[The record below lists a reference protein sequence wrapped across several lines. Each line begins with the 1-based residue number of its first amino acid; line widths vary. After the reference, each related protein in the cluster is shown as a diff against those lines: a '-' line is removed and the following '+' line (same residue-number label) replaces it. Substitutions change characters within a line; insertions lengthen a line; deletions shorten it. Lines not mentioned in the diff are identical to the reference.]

1 LFSAR
6 PREKISRSIAV
17 ELLPKECTRTMLGFR
32 KAERMSSV
40 PDPSQIAEAIAD
52 VARQVCRDTQVIK
65 QSLPN
70 VAAEVMALCQQSSTD
85 ALRVEKSVTRDP
97 FISAQIVSVSN
108 SPMFAPRMP
117 IVSVRDAI
125 VRIGLSNVSDIVMMV
140 VTSSTMFRIRGFDEH
155 VSKVTSRF
163 PATALA
169 ARMIATAL
177 KLPSEA
183 AFTAGLLHDIGD
195 LILLDR
201 CVTLGK
207 VRPEMLQEPVFQ
219 GVIMDALH
227 AHHTKVGAAACTAW
241 KLPASTVEAA
251 SHHHDYKLGGHHYS
265 ANLVAAADAFADNA
279 GIGVENKR
287 VLDPAEA
294 VFKDLGLKSD
304 QLTATLVQ
312 FGKLLPSVR
321 IFK

>member
-1 LFSAR
+1 
-6 PREKISRSIAV
+6 
-17 ELLPKECTRTMLGFR
+17 MLGFR

-40 PDPSQIAEAIAD
+40 PDPSQIARDIAE
-52 VARQVCRDTQVIK
+52 VAEQVCRDTHAIK
-65 QSLPN
+65 QSLPD
-70 VAAEVMALCQQSSTD
+70 VAADVMALCQQTSTD

-125 VRIGLSNVSDIVMMV
+125 VRIGLSNVNDIVMMV

-155 VSKVTSRF
+155 VNKVTSRF

-169 ARMIATAL
+169 ARLIATAL
-177 KLPSEA
+177 KLPTEA

-201 CVTLGK
+201 CAKLGK
-207 VRPEMLQEPVFQ
+207 VKSEMLQEPVFQ
-219 GVIMDALH
+219 CVIMDTLH
-227 AHHTKVGAAACTAW
+227 AHHAKVGAAVCTIW

-251 SHHHDYKLGGHHYS
+251 AHHHDYKLGGHHYS
-265 ANLVAAADAFADNA
+265 ANLVAAADAFADNM
-279 GIGVENKR
+279 GIGVPNKR
-287 VLDPAEA
+287 VLDPAEP
-294 VFKDLGLKSD
+294 VFKDLGLKPE
-304 QLTATLVQ
+304 QVTATIVQ

-321 IFK
+321 ILK

>member
-1 LFSAR
+1 
-6 PREKISRSIAV
+6 
-17 ELLPKECTRTMLGFR
+17 MLGFR
-32 KAERMSSV
+32 KAERMLSV
-40 PDPSQIAEAIAD
+40 PDPSQLAQDIAD
-52 VARQVCRDTQVIK
+52 VARQVCRDTQAIK
-65 QSLPN
+65 QCLPD
-70 VAAEVMALCQQSSTD
+70 VAAEVMALCQQATTD

-97 FISAQIVSVSN
+97 FVSARLILVSN

-125 VRIGLSNVSDIVMMV
+125 IRLGLSNVNDIVMMV
-140 VTSSTMFRIRGFDEH
+140 VTSSTMFRIHGFDEH
-155 VSKVTSRF
+155 VTKVTSRF

-169 ARMIATAL
+169 ARLLATVL
-177 KLPSEA
+177 KLPTEA

-201 CVTLGK
+201 CVKLGK
-207 VRPEMLQEPVFQ
+207 VRAEMLQEPVFQ
-219 GVIMDALH
+219 GVIMDTLA
-227 AHHTKVGAAACTAW
+227 AHHAKVGAAACTVW

-251 SHHHDYKLGGHHYS
+251 AHHHDYKLGGHHFS
-265 ANLVAAADAFADNA
+265 ANLVAAADAFTDNM
-279 GIGVENKR
+279 GIGVANKR

-294 VFKDLGLKSD
+294 VFKDLGLKAD
-304 QLTATLVQ
+304 QMNATLVQ

>member
-1 LFSAR
+1 
-6 PREKISRSIAV
+6 
-17 ELLPKECTRTMLGFR
+17 MLGFR
-32 KAERMSSV
+32 KAERV
-40 PDPSQIAEAIAD
+40 QVLPDPSELTQHIAD
-52 VARQVCRDTQVIK
+52 AARELCQDTQSIK
-65 QSLPN
+65 RSLPD
-70 VAAEVMALCQQSSTD
+70 VAADVMALCQQSTTD
-85 ALRVEKSVTRDP
+85 ALRIEKSVTRDP

-125 VRIGLSNVSDIVMMV
+125 VRIGLSNVNDIVMMV

-155 VSKVTSRF
+155 VTRVTSRF

-169 ARMIATAL
+169 ARLIAQSL
-177 KLPSEA
+177 HLPMES

-201 CVTLGK
+201 CVKTNK
-207 VRPEMLQEPVFQ
+207 IKSEMGQEPVFY

-227 AHHTKVGAAACTAW
+227 ANHAKVGAAVCTVW
-241 KLPASTVEAA
+241 KLPSSTVEAA
-251 SHHHDYKLGGHHYS
+251 SHHHDYKLGGHHFS
-265 ANLVAAADAFADNA
+265 ANLVAAADTFADIA
-279 GIGVENKR
+279 GIGVPNKR
-287 VLDPAEA
+287 VCDPAEA
-294 VFKDLGLKSD
+294 VFQDLGLKAE
-304 QLTATLVQ
+304 QVTATLDQ

>member
-1 LFSAR
+1 
-6 PREKISRSIAV
+6 
-17 ELLPKECTRTMLGFR
+17 MLGFR
-32 KAERMSSV
+32 KTERMLSV
-40 PDPSQIAEAIAD
+40 PDPSQLAQEIAA
-52 VARQVCRDTQVIK
+52 VAEQVCHDTQAIK
-65 QSLPN
+65 QSLPD

-125 VRIGLSNVSDIVMMV
+125 VRIGLSNVNDIVMMV

-169 ARMIATAL
+169 ARLLATAL
-177 KLPSEA
+177 KLPTEA

-201 CVTLGK
+201 CVKLGK
-207 VRPEMLQEPVFQ
+207 VRSEMLQEPVFQ
-219 GVIMDALH
+219 GVIMDAIH
-227 AHHTKVGAAACTAW
+227 THHTKVGAAACTVW
-241 KLPASTVEAA
+241 KLPASTIESAA
-251 SHHHDYKLGGHHYS
+251 HHHDYKLGGHHYS
-265 ANLVAAADAFADNA
+265 ANLVAAADAFADNM
-279 GIGVENKR
+279 GIGVPNKR

-294 VFKDLGLKSD
+294 VFKDLGLKAD
-304 QLTATLVQ
+304 QMTATLLQ

>member
-1 LFSAR
+1 
-6 PREKISRSIAV
+6 
-17 ELLPKECTRTMLGFR
+17 MLGFR
-32 KAERMSSV
+32 KAERISSV
-40 PDPSQIAEAIAD
+40 PDPSQLAQDIAD
-52 VARQVCRDTQVIK
+52 VAEQIGRDTQAIK
-65 QSLPN
+65 QSLPD
-70 VAAEVMALCQQSSTD
+70 VAAEVMALCQQASTD

-125 VRIGLSNVSDIVMMV
+125 VRIGLSNVNDIVMMV
-140 VTSSTMFRIRGFDEH
+140 VTSSTMFRIRGFEDH
-155 VSKVTSRF
+155 VTRVTSRF

-169 ARMIATAL
+169 ARLLATVL
-177 KLPSEA
+177 KLPTEA

-201 CVTLGK
+201 CVKLGK
-207 VRPEMLQEPVFQ
+207 VRAEMLQEPVFQ
-219 GVIMDALH
+219 SVILDAIRT
-227 AHHTKVGAAACTAW
+227 HHTKVGAAACTIW

-251 SHHHDYKLGGHHYS
+251 THHHDYKLGGHHFS
-265 ANLVAAADAFADNA
+265 ANLVAAADAFADNM
-279 GIGVENKR
+279 GIGVPNKR

-294 VFKDLGLKSD
+294 VFKDLGLKAE
-304 QLTATLVQ
+304 QMTATLIQ
-312 FGKLLPSVR
+312 FAKLLPSVR

>member
-1 LFSAR
+1 
-6 PREKISRSIAV
+6 
-17 ELLPKECTRTMLGFR
+17 MLGFR
-32 KAERMSSV
+32 KAERMAV
-40 PDPSQIAEAIAD
+40 LPDPSELTQTIAEAARELCLDTQAIKRSLPDVAAD
-52 VARQVCRDTQVIK
+52 VM
-65 QSLPN
+65 S
-70 VAAEVMALCQQSSTD
+70 LCQQAATD
-85 ALRVEKSVTRDP
+85 ALRIEKSVTRDP

-125 VRIGLSNVSDIVMMV
+125 VRIGLSNVNDIVMMV

-155 VSKVTSRF
+155 VTRVTSRF

-169 ARMIATAL
+169 ARLLASAL
-177 KLPSEA
+177 RLPVES

-201 CVTLGK
+201 CVKTNR
-207 VRPEMLQEPVFQ
+207 VRPEMINEPVFYS
-219 GVIMDALH
+219 VIMDALH
-227 AHHTKVGAAACTAW
+227 ANHAKVGAAVCTVW

-251 SHHHDYKLGGHHYS
+251 SHHHEYKLGGHHFS
-265 ANLVAAADAFADNA
+265 ANLVAAADTFADIM
-279 GIGVENKR
+279 GIGMPSKR
-287 VLDPAEA
+287 NCDPAEP
-294 VFKDLGLKSD
+294 VFKDLGLKAEQVTSALD
-304 QLTATLVQ
+304 Q

>member
-1 LFSAR
+1 
-6 PREKISRSIAV
+6 
-17 ELLPKECTRTMLGFR
+17 MLGFR
-32 KAERMSSV
+32 KAQRMQV
-40 PDPSQIAEAIAD
+40 LPDPSELTQAIAQAALELCQDTHSIKRSLPD
-52 VARQVCRDTQVIK
+52 VAAD
-65 QSLPN
+65 
-70 VAAEVMALCQQSSTD
+70 VMALCQQSATD
-85 ALRVEKSVTRDP
+85 ALRIEKSVTRDP

-155 VSKVTSRF
+155 VTRVTSRF

-169 ARMIATAL
+169 SRLIAATL
-177 KLPSEA
+177 RLPTES

-195 LILLDR
+195 LILLDH
-201 CVTLGK
+201 CVKTGK
-207 VRPEMLQEPVFQ
+207 IRPEMVQEPVFY

-227 AHHTKVGAAACTAW
+227 ANHAKVGAAVCTVW
-241 KLPASTVEAA
+241 KLPSSTVEAA
-251 SHHHDYKLGGHHYS
+251 SHHHDYKFGGHHFS
-265 ANLVAAADAFADNA
+265 ANLVAAADTFADIM
-279 GIGVENKR
+279 GIGVPNKR
-287 VLDPAEA
+287 ICDPAEA
-294 VFKDLGLKSD
+294 VFKDLGLKAE
-304 QLTATLVQ
+304 QVTATLDQ